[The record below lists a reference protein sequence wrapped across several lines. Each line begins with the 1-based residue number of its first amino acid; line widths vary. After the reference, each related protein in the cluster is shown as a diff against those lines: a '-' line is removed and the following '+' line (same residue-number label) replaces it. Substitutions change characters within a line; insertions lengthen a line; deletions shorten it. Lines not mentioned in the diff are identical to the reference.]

1 MSLTAEICQATI
13 FLLADRP
20 EAIIA
25 PSSLSVSQIQP
36 LLELISSATGVEVS
50 YDPNRFEI
58 YGLEDQVRAACHI
71 LLMHE
76 ALKVNGLCFHKPMS

>member
-50 YDPNRFEI
+50 YEPNRFEI

-71 LLMHE
+71 VLMHE
-76 ALKVNGLCFHKPMS
+76 ALKVNRLCFHNPMS